1 MSPGSPDDSGAK
13 GPRRIDWSRLPG
25 PGNGSDKPLF
35 PRGRPRRRG
44 PAAPGTSAED
54 LPRRGRPSAG
64 SAPQRGAEPASAPR
78 SGAAPSRRMPPPRVG
93 DGRTGSHPQVTG
105 AYNRVTGTHEQ
116 VEPGRDR
123 RSEKRRA
130 GKDGE
135 PESRLSQPHKR
146 HYLSLW
152 VELPLLLVVAFSA
165 AVLLR
170 TFAVQPFYIPSGSM
184 EQTLQEGDKVLVL
197 KLTTTLRT
205 PQRGEVV
212 VFRGTDEWDPEYR
225 PKGGGTLL
233 SDFGTAVL
241 DLVGLAEPD
250 EKDFIKRVIA
260 VGGDTVSCC
269 DAEGNVQVNGISLHE
284 GEYVYDDAPLDVEPG
299 NCHSRRF
306 EPVTIPE
313 GHVWVMGDHRGNSQD
328 SRCQG
333 PVPVENI
340 IGRAIALV
348 WPTDRA
354 RNLEIPSSFDVLEG
368 TTGEGPEAPAEG
380 DSAEGRASGTAAG
393 HPAGAGT
400 HERLPPATAPPPAP
414 RAVSRRGPPGATGPR
429 QPDRTAQHG
438 RPELSARP
446 RRLAP

>member
-1 MSPGSPDDSGAK
+1 M
-13 GPRRIDWSRLPG
+13 PR
-25 PGNGSDKPLF
+25 
-35 PRGRPRRRG
+35 
-44 PAAPGTSAED
+44 
-54 LPRRGRPSAG
+54 AG
-64 SAPQRGAEPASAPR
+64 SANGRLASVAEA
-78 SGAAPSRRMPPPRVG
+78 
-93 DGRTGSHPQVTG
+93 GRTGSHPQVTG
-105 AYNRVTGTHEQ
+105 AYNSVTGAHEQ
-116 VEPGRDR
+116 VDPASAR
-123 RSEKRRA
+123 RSGKRRT

-184 EQTLQEGDKVLVL
+184 EHTLNVGDKVLVL
-197 KLTTTLRT
+197 KLTASLRT
-205 PQRGEVV
+205 PQRGEIV

-225 PKGGGTLL
+225 PKSGGTFL

-241 DLVGLAEPD
+241 DLIGLAEPD

-260 VGGDTVSCC
+260 IGGDTVSCC
-269 DAEGNVQVNGISLHE
+269 DADGNVQVNGVSLHE
-284 GEYVYDDAPLDVEPG
+284 EEYVYDNAPLDVEPG

-306 EPVTIPE
+306 DPVTIPE

-333 PVPVENI
+333 PVPIENI

-354 RNLEIPSSFDVLEG
+354 RELEIPSSFDPVQG
-368 TTGEGPEAPAEG
+368 TTGQDPGGGGESTGNEAADVAFDHWPGLGLQDRSTPAAVLARRRKVSPRVG
-380 DSAEGRASGTAAG
+380 VRAAA
-393 HPAGAGT
+393 
-400 HERLPPATAPPPAP
+400 
-414 RAVSRRGPPGATGPR
+414 V
-429 QPDRTAQHG
+429 
-438 RPELSARP
+438 RP

>member
-1 MSPGSPDDSGAK
+1 MRPGPPDDGA
-13 GPRRIDWSRLPG
+13 PPERPRRRIDWGRLPG
-25 PGNGSDKPLF
+25 PGDPSAGAP
-35 PRGRPRRRG
+35 PPPPPGRRPVRRGAPPPGRG
-44 PAAPGTSAED
+44 PAG
-54 LPRRGRPSAG
+54 PRAG
-64 SAPQRGAEPASAPR
+64 S
-78 SGAAPSRRMPPPRVG
+78 PSERAPRVG
-93 DGRTGSHPQVTG
+93 DGRTGSRPQVTG
-105 AYNRVTGTHEQ
+105 SYDRVTGTHRQ
-116 VEPGRDR
+116 FAGRRPAPAGGEPPKKG
-123 RSEKRRA
+123 
-130 GKDGE
+130 

-197 KLTTTLRT
+197 KLTSVLRS

-212 VFRGTDEWDPEYR
+212 VFRGTDRWDPEYR
-225 PKGGGTLL
+225 PTGGGSLV
-233 SDFGTAVL
+233 SDFTTAVL

-260 VGGDTVSCC
+260 VGGDSVACC
-269 DAEGNVQVNGISLHE
+269 DDDGNVVVNGISLHE
-284 GEYVYDDAPLDVEPG
+284 DEYVYDNAPMDVEPG
-299 NCHSRRF
+299 SCHARRF
-306 EPVTIPE
+306 EEVAVPE

-340 IGRAIALV
+340 IGRAISLV

-354 RNLEIPSSFDVLEG
+354 RNLEIPDSFDVLEDPADG
-368 TTGEGPEAPAEG
+368 RTEALPAPG
-380 DSAEGRASGTAAG
+380 SHAPFHGQ
-393 HPAGAGT
+393 
-400 HERLPPATAPPPAP
+400 LPPALPATVMGAP
-414 RAVSRRGPPGATGPR
+414 AVA
-429 QPDRTAQHG
+429 
-438 RPELSARP
+438 ARP

>member
-1 MSPGSPDDSGAK
+1 M
-13 GPRRIDWSRLPG
+13 
-25 PGNGSDKPLF
+25 
-35 PRGRPRRRG
+35 
-44 PAAPGTSAED
+44 
-54 LPRRGRPSAG
+54 
-64 SAPQRGAEPASAPR
+64 
-78 SGAAPSRRMPPPRVG
+78 PRVG

-105 AYNRVTGTHEQ
+105 SYNRVTGTHEQ
-116 VEPGRDR
+116 VDP
-123 RSEKRRA
+123 SEARQSKKRRT

-197 KLTTTLRT
+197 KLTTTLRS

-225 PKGGGTLL
+225 PKNDGTAL

-260 VGGDTVSCC
+260 IGGDTVSCC
-269 DAEGNVQVNGISLHE
+269 DADGNVQVNGISLHE
-284 GEYVYDDAPLDVEPG
+284 DEYVYDDAPLDVEPG

-306 EPVTIPE
+306 DPVTIPE

-354 RNLEIPSSFDVLEG
+354 RELEIPASFDVLEG
-368 TTGEGPEAPAEG
+368 TAGTVESPESPQGEEADAAAHWSGPG
-380 DSAEGRASGTAAG
+380 GFSAEQPPAVAAAHGARSSKRPARGSRASPRARPIRGL
-393 HPAGAGT
+393 
-400 HERLPPATAPPPAP
+400 RAPP
-414 RAVSRRGPPGATGPR
+414 RVGVPGVA
-429 QPDRTAQHG
+429 
-438 RPELSARP
+438 ARP

>member
-1 MSPGSPDDSGAK
+1 MSPGSPDGGAK

-25 PGNGSDKPLF
+25 PGNGSDKPLSS
-35 PRGRPRRRG
+35 RGRPRRRG
-44 PAAPGTSAED
+44 PAAPD
-54 LPRRGRPSAG
+54 RGRPTA
-64 SAPQRGAEPASAPR
+64 
-78 SGAAPSRRMPPPRVG
+78 GAAPEPAGAPDADRSAPSPPAGRPAPPPGRMPRVG

-105 AYNRVTGTHEQ
+105 AYNRLTGTHEQ
-116 VEPGRDR
+116 VDPREARQ
-123 RSEKRRA
+123 SKKRRT

-260 VGGDTVSCC
+260 IGGDTVACC
-269 DAEGNVQVNGISLHE
+269 DAEGNVQVNGVSLHE
-284 GEYVYDDAPLDVEPG
+284 GEYLYDDAPLDVPPG
-299 NCHSRRF
+299 NCHARRF
-306 EPVTIPE
+306 DPVTIPE

-333 PVPVENI
+333 PVPVENV

-354 RNLEIPSSFDVLEG
+354 RNLEIPDAFDVLEG
-368 TTGEGPEAPAEG
+368 TTGREPGQEAPA
-380 DSAEGRASGTAAG
+380 ASGAAAGFAAG
-393 HPAGAGT
+393 HWTGAGA
-400 HERLPPATAPPPAP
+400 EDRSPPATAPPP
-414 RAVSRRGPPGATGPR
+414 GPR
-429 QPDRTAQHG
+429 TA
-438 RPELSARP
+438 ARP
-446 RRLAP
+446 RPPGR